1 MKILAID
8 LGKYNSVACSF
19 DTATNQ
25 SEFET
30 IATQRWSF
38 EQLLNQ
44 TKPDQIVIESSSITG
59 WVYDF
64 CQSLGYKVLVANP
77 SAEAWDG
84 KTSNAKPTKM
94 MRSNWRN

>member
-8 LGKYNSVACSF
+8 LGKFNCVACLF

-30 IATQRWSF
+30 IATQRWAI

-44 TKPDQIVIESSSITG
+44 TGLNCHRDQFN
-59 WVYDF
+59 YR
-64 CQSLGYKVLVANP
+64 LGA
-77 SAEAWDG
+77 
-84 KTSNAKPTKM
+84 
-94 MRSNWRN
+94 